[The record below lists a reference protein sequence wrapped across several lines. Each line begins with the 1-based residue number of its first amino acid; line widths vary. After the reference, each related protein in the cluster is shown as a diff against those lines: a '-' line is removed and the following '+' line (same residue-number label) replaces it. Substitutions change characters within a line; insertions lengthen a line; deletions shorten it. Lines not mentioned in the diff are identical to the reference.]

1 MKRKN
6 KNSSKAFWYTLAIG
20 VIIVFAVILLSS
32 ALSIGERIRTISVY
46 LEILFYLFLIFI
58 IYFAI
63 IRPIVIIVKSPSLS
77 IVTSMDDRSRK
88 TIRIYKKVAKRIVKN
103 NNLPN
108 DQILLLTKYR
118 NNDELLINISYV
130 FEKAI
135 RPNLNKIILKNAKTV
150 LISTAICQSSR
161 FDMITVFAINIRMI
175 KELVEAC
182 GFRPSMKNLSKL
194 TVNVFTTAL
203 IAEGL
208 GNLKLEDIMP
218 KTTLNLVSEIPL
230 LGKGLDSLVDG
241 VANALLSIRIG
252 CVARRFLYNDG
263 DVVTK
268 ESIRNAAYKE
278 AIILIPQ
285 VIAET
290 VSFFPK
296 KIVSFFTKKSENKEN
311 VENGK

>member
-6 KNSSKAFWYTLAIG
+6 KNSSKVFWYTLAVG
-20 VIIVFAVILLSS
+20 VIIIFAVILISS
-32 ALSIGERIRTISVY
+32 ALSIGERIRAISIY
-46 LEILFYLFLIFI
+46 LEILFYVALILVV
-58 IYFAI
+58 YFAI
-63 IRPIVIIVKSPSLS
+63 IRPIVVIVKSPSLS
-77 IVTSMDDRSRK
+77 IVTSMDGTSRK
-88 TIRIYKKVAKRIVKN
+88 TIKIYKKVAKRIVKYN
-103 NNLPN
+103 DLPN
-108 DQILLLTKYR
+108 DQVLLLTKYR
-118 NNDELLINISYV
+118 NNEELLVNISYV
-130 FEKAI
+130 FGKTI
-135 RPNLNKIILKNAKTV
+135 SPNLNKIILNNAKTV
-150 LISTAICQSSR
+150 LLSTAICQSSR
-161 FDMITVFAINIRMI
+161 FDMLTVFAINLRMI
-175 KELVEAC
+175 KELVLAC

-194 TVNVFTTAL
+194 TVNVFATAL

-252 CVARRFLYNDG
+252 CVARRYLYSDG

-278 AIILIPQ
+278 ALLIIPQ
-285 VIAET
+285 VLADT

-296 KIVSFFTKKSENKEN
+296 KIINFFTKKTEN
-311 VENGK
+311 

>member
-6 KNSSKAFWYTLAIG
+6 KNSSKVFWYTLAVG
-20 VIIVFAVILLSS
+20 VIIIFAVILISS
-32 ALSIGERIRTISVY
+32 ALSIGERIRAISIY
-46 LEILFYLFLIFI
+46 LEIVFYVALILVV
-58 IYFAI
+58 YFAI
-63 IRPIVIIVKSPSLS
+63 IRPIVVIVKSPSLS
-77 IVTSMDDRSRK
+77 IVTSMDGTSRK
-88 TIRIYKKVAKRIVKN
+88 TIKIYKKVAKRIVKN
-103 NNLPN
+103 NDLPN
-108 DQILLLTKYR
+108 DQVLLLTKYR
-118 NNDELLINISYV
+118 NNEELLVNISYV
-130 FEKAI
+130 FGKTI
-135 RPNLNKIILKNAKTV
+135 SPNLNKIILNNAKTV
-150 LISTAICQSSR
+150 LLSTAICQSSR
-161 FDMITVFAINIRMI
+161 FDMLTVFAINLRMI
-175 KELVEAC
+175 KELVLAC

-194 TVNVFTTAL
+194 TVNVFATAL

-252 CVARRFLYNDG
+252 CVARRYLYSDG

-278 AIILIPQ
+278 ALLIIPQ
-285 VIAET
+285 VLADT

-296 KIVSFFTKKSENKEN
+296 KIINFFTKKTEN
-311 VENGK
+311 

>member
-6 KNSSKAFWYTLAIG
+6 KNSSKVFWYTLAVG
-20 VIIVFAVILLSS
+20 VIIIFAVILISS
-32 ALSIGERIRTISVY
+32 ALSIGERIRAISIY
-46 LEILFYLFLIFI
+46 LEIVFYVALILVV
-58 IYFAI
+58 YFAI
-63 IRPIVIIVKSPSLS
+63 IRPIVVIVKSPSLS
-77 IVTSMDDRSRK
+77 IVTSMDGTSRK
-88 TIRIYKKVAKRIVKN
+88 TIKIYKKVAKRIVKYN
-103 NNLPN
+103 DLPN
-108 DQILLLTKYR
+108 DQVLLLTKYR
-118 NNDELLINISYV
+118 NNEELLVNISYV
-130 FEKAI
+130 FGKTI
-135 RPNLNKIILKNAKTV
+135 SPNLNKIILNNAKTV
-150 LISTAICQSSR
+150 LLSTAICQSSR
-161 FDMITVFAINIRMI
+161 FDMLTVFAINLRMI
-175 KELVEAC
+175 KELVLAC

-194 TVNVFTTAL
+194 TVNVFATAL

-252 CVARRFLYNDG
+252 CVARRYLYSDG

-278 AIILIPQ
+278 ALLIIPQ
-285 VIAET
+285 VLADT

-296 KIVSFFTKKSENKEN
+296 KIINFFTKKTEN
-311 VENGK
+311 

>member
-6 KNSSKAFWYTLAIG
+6 KNSSKVFWYTLAVG
-20 VIIVFAVILLSS
+20 VIIIFAVILISS
-32 ALSIGERIRTISVY
+32 ALSIGERIRAISIY
-46 LEILFYLFLIFI
+46 LEILFYVALILVV
-58 IYFAI
+58 YFAI
-63 IRPIVIIVKSPSLS
+63 IRPIVVIVKSPSLS
-77 IVTSMDDRSRK
+77 IVTSMDGTSRK
-88 TIRIYKKVAKRIVKN
+88 TIKIYKKVAKRIVKN
-103 NNLPN
+103 NDLPN
-108 DQILLLTKYR
+108 DQVLLLTKYR
-118 NNDELLINISYV
+118 NNEELLVNISYV
-130 FEKAI
+130 FGKTI
-135 RPNLNKIILKNAKTV
+135 SPNLNKIILNNAKTV
-150 LISTAICQSSR
+150 LLSTAICQSSR
-161 FDMITVFAINIRMI
+161 FDMLTVFAINLRMI
-175 KELVEAC
+175 KELVLAC

-194 TVNVFTTAL
+194 TVNVFATAL

-252 CVARRFLYNDG
+252 CVARRYLYSDG

-278 AIILIPQ
+278 ALLIIPQ
-285 VIAET
+285 VLADT

-296 KIVSFFTKKSENKEN
+296 KIINFFTKKTEN
-311 VENGK
+311 

>member
-6 KNSSKAFWYTLAIG
+6 KNSSKVFWCTLAVG
-20 VIIVFAVILLSS
+20 VIIIFAVILISS
-32 ALSIGERIRTISVY
+32 ALSIGERIRAISIY
-46 LEILFYLFLIFI
+46 LEIVFYVALILVV
-58 IYFAI
+58 YFAI
-63 IRPIVIIVKSPSLS
+63 IRPIVVIVKSPSLS
-77 IVTSMDDRSRK
+77 IVTSMDGTSRK
-88 TIRIYKKVAKRIVKN
+88 TIKIYKKVAKRIVKN
-103 NNLPN
+103 NDLPN
-108 DQILLLTKYR
+108 DQVLLLTKYR
-118 NNDELLINISYV
+118 NNEELLVNISYV
-130 FEKAI
+130 FGKTI
-135 RPNLNKIILKNAKTV
+135 SPNLNKIILNNAKTV
-150 LISTAICQSSR
+150 LLSTAICQSSR
-161 FDMITVFAINIRMI
+161 FDMLTVFAINLRMI
-175 KELVEAC
+175 KELVLAC

-194 TVNVFTTAL
+194 TVNVFATAL

-252 CVARRFLYNDG
+252 CVARRYLYSDG

-278 AIILIPQ
+278 ALLIIPQ
-285 VIAET
+285 VLADT

-296 KIVSFFTKKSENKEN
+296 KIINFFTKKTEN
-311 VENGK
+311 